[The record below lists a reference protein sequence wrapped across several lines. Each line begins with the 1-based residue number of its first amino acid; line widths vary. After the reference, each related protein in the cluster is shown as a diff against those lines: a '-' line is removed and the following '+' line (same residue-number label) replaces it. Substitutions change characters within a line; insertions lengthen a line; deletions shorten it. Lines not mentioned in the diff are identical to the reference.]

1 MIKCEKG
8 NVMVSGIV
16 IELKADLTMILIS
29 VREAFEEKMG
39 KEKAADEIRDCIK
52 LSFTPEKE
60 IEDEI
65 NFLAA
70 ALRKE
75 LGV

>member
-8 NVMVSGIV
+8 NVMVRGMV
-16 IELKADLTMILIS
+16 IELKADLATILSS
-29 VREAFEEKMG
+29 VREVFEEKMG

-52 LSFTPEKE
+52 LSFKPEKE

-65 NFLAA
+65 NSLAVSIM
-70 ALRKE
+70 KKI
-75 LGV
+75 GI